1 MGDRVGKAV
10 AHRIVYVVRVD
21 RFACHPQSLPLCGA
35 AFGVSRGLGY
45 MVGIVAG
52 VAAMMVLV
60 ATGLTGLMLAL
71 PGAAPAVAALAA
83 A

>member
-1 MGDRVGKAV
+1 
-10 AHRIVYVVRVD
+10 
-21 RFACHPQSLPLCGA
+21 
-35 AFGVSRGLGY
+35 